1 MSKRDY
7 LVSYSMAD
15 HAECLLA
22 VESAEWT
29 EHQIWLIT
37 HFQDRMEQSFQY
49 MLDMATVKANLTVEQ
64 RALLV
69 EIFEKNLV

>member
-1 MSKRDY
+1 MSKRDS

-29 EHQIWLIT
+29 EHQTWLIN
-37 HFQDRMEQSFQY
+37 HFQDRMEQSFQH
-49 MLDMATVKANLTVEQ
+49 MLAMATLKTGLTVDQ